1 MSHMTSSKQHVIG
14 LNSSSTKKSLSYE
27 NLAGLTRYVLN
38 MYVLLDYHMKGIS
51 L

>member
-14 LNSSSTKKSLSYE
+14 LNSSSTKKSLLYE
-27 NLAGLTRYVLN
+27 NLAGLTRYVLT
-38 MYVLLDYHMKGIS
+38 MYVLLDSHMRGIS